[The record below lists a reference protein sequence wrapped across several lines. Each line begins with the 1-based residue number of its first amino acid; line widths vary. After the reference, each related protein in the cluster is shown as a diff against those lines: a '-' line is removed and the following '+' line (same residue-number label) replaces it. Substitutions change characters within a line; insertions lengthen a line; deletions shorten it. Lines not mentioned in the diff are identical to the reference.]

1 MQFLINYQTM
11 NLYLNN
17 VYNVCIQCT
26 CNNETMNISFHLSLH
41 VHFTG
46 MYFGIFYILYP
57 YKWWYYFLFCD
68 RNKKLDWSDKVF
80 TVRLL
85 PIPNSLA
92 LRVGE
97 ICSIKDSLCAQWNE
111 EFECLHRQLI
121 NAGTQKKLSWTSY
134 MYNFKLILAIFH

>member
-1 MQFLINYQTM
+1 MCTM
-11 NLYLNN
+11 YAFSVHVIMRQWIFRSIYLFM
-17 VYNVCIQCT
+17 YILPVCT
-26 CNNETMNISFHLSLH
+26 LAF
-41 VHFTG
+41 
-46 MYFGIFYILYP
+46 FYILYP

-68 RNKKLDWSDKVF
+68 RSKKLDWSDKVF

-121 NAGTQKKLSWTSY
+121 NAGTQKKLAWTSY